1 MWNNYSNKSET
12 FLDELFLTPTSSFRG
27 APLWAWN
34 TKLNKN
40 QLLKQIECF
49 KTMGMGGFFIHVRT
63 GLQTEYLGKEYMD
76 CVRMCVQKAKQLGM
90 LCWLYDEDRWPS
102 GTAGGLVTRDRKYRA
117 RYLVL
122 TPQKRGDNYCGNA
135 STFYNNQEQFRG
147 YFIAKYH
154 IVLKNGFL
162 YEYRRLD
169 NSEDV
174 TDEENMWWAYLEIA
188 EETSWYNH
196 QTYVNTLDS
205 EATQRFI
212 QYTHEAYYNE
222 VGEEFGVTIPAIFTD
237 EPQFREKE
245 CLNCA
250 EEKKDIIIPYTDDFD
265 DTYFKQYDEHFLDSL
280 PEVIWQLEGNQI
292 SKSRYRYHDHL
303 CERFAKGYVD
313 VIGKWCEEHN
323 LMLTGHLMQEPYLS
337 TQTQSVG
344 EAMRLYRSFQL
355 PGVDMLCN
363 SREYTTVKQAQS
375 VSHQYGR
382 QGVLC
387 EMYGVTNWDFS
398 FKDHKLMGDW
408 LAALGVTTR
417 VHHLAWLS
425 MAGERKRDYPA
436 SINYQ
441 SPWYT
446 EYSYIEDYFSRI
458 NTVLTRGRPQVK
470 IGVIHPIESYWLFWG
485 PDEQT
490 YDCRQEIEN
499 SFQAITEWL
508 LSGLLDFDYISEA
521 LLSVLHVTSKEGAM
535 TVGEMEYEVI
545 VVPECVTLR
554 ENTIEYLEKY
564 SDYGGKV
571 IFAGNIAKYIDGVKS
586 DRVEKLANRCTKIA
600 FSQKAILDSLNDYR
614 DVDIWGKKGKR
625 HNNLIY
631 QMRSEKDRNWLFIC
645 HMHSNSESHI
655 LNQIFNIEWEGK
667 ERITIKIKGHFSVKL
682 YDAMNGRISDYP
694 SQIVGRNTIIQTY
707 FYSQDSLLFC
717 LEPSESNRAFVKD
730 TNDFLEEHMTE
741 CLVEPE
747 MVWLSEPN
755 VFLLDQAEYQLD
767 NGDWNEEEE
776 ILRIDEKLRNRLGYS
791 QRHYGKAQ
799 PWLEKAKEEAHL
811 VRLRYRIISE
821 NEVADTLIALEYS
834 ENMKLTLNGSNV
846 DLSTNV
852 GYYVDESIKTFK
864 LPLLR
869 TGVNELIAELC
880 FKDDTDLESM
890 YLLGQF
896 RVSVA
901 GRKAGI
907 YKSSKKVLFGNLG
920 TQGYPF
926 YSGNTTYEC
935 NYISD
940 GARVTLC
947 IPKWEGAVI
956 SVFVDGEKKGY
967 IALEPNVIE
976 LGKLSVGTHRIS
988 ITVFGNRF
996 NTFGALHNCV
1006 ENYRWFGP
1014 NAWRTHGTEW
1024 SYQYQLKDMG
1034 ILSSPLIYKW
1044 RK

>member
-1 MWNNYSNKSET
+1 
-12 FLDELFLTPTSSFRG
+12 
-27 APLWAWN
+27 
-34 TKLNKN
+34 
-40 QLLKQIECF
+40 
-49 KTMGMGGFFIHVRT
+49 
-63 GLQTEYLGKEYMD
+63 
-76 CVRMCVQKAKQLGM
+76 
-90 LCWLYDEDRWPS
+90 
-102 GTAGGLVTRDRKYRA
+102 
-117 RYLVL
+117 
-122 TPQKRGDNYCGNA
+122 
-135 STFYNNQEQFRG
+135 
-147 YFIAKYH
+147 
-154 IVLKNGFL
+154 
-162 YEYRRLD
+162 
-169 NSEDV
+169 
-174 TDEENMWWAYLEIA
+174 
-188 EETSWYNH
+188 
-196 QTYVNTLDS
+196 
-205 EATQRFI
+205 
-212 QYTHEAYYNE
+212 
-222 VGEEFGVTIPAIFTD
+222 
-237 EPQFREKE
+237 
-245 CLNCA
+245 
-250 EEKKDIIIPYTDDFD
+250 
-265 DTYFKQYDEHFLDSL
+265 
-280 PEVIWQLEGNQI
+280 
-292 SKSRYRYHDHL
+292 
-303 CERFAKGYVD
+303 
-313 VIGKWCEEHN
+313 
-323 LMLTGHLMQEPYLS
+323 
-337 TQTQSVG
+337 
-344 EAMRLYRSFQL
+344 
-355 PGVDMLCN
+355 
-363 SREYTTVKQAQS
+363 
-375 VSHQYGR
+375 
-382 QGVLC
+382 
-387 EMYGVTNWDFS
+387 
-398 FKDHKLMGDW
+398 
-408 LAALGVTTR
+408 
-417 VHHLAWLS
+417 
-425 MAGERKRDYPA
+425 
-436 SINYQ
+436 
-441 SPWYT
+441 
-446 EYSYIEDYFSRI
+446 
-458 NTVLTRGRPQVK
+458 
-470 IGVIHPIESYWLFWG
+470 
-485 PDEQT
+485 
-490 YDCRQEIEN
+490 
-499 SFQAITEWL
+499 
-508 LSGLLDFDYISEA
+508 
-521 LLSVLHVTSKEGAM
+521 
-535 TVGEMEYEVI
+535 
-545 VVPECVTLR
+545 
-554 ENTIEYLEKY
+554 
-564 SDYGGKV
+564 
-571 IFAGNIAKYIDGVKS
+571 
-586 DRVEKLANRCTKIA
+586 
-600 FSQKAILDSLNDYR
+600 
-614 DVDIWGKKGKR
+614 
-625 HNNLIY
+625 
-631 QMRSEKDRNWLFIC
+631 
-645 HMHSNSESHI
+645 
-655 LNQIFNIEWEGK
+655 
-667 ERITIKIKGHFSVKL
+667 
-682 YDAMNGRISDYP
+682 
-694 SQIVGRNTIIQTY
+694 
-707 FYSQDSLLFC
+707 
-717 LEPSESNRAFVKD
+717 
-730 TNDFLEEHMTE
+730 MTE

-776 ILRIDEKLRNRLGYS
+776 SLRIDEKLRNRLGYS